1 MRRVYGAIA
10 AFAVLA
16 GACGGSASS
25 ATNGGRTIQIEMR
38 EFAYSPAELALTP
51 GEKVVLRFKNTGT
64 VEHEF
69 MAGSGPTAGKG
80 YATDWLATARTDKTK
95 GHDDAHTGEGL
106 KVSARQ
112 TGQIAIT
119 VPSQGGEIEFGCF
132 VAGHYEAG
140 MKGKIVIR

>member
-1 MRRVYGAIA
+1 MRLLVPIASAVTLLAVACAGPGAA
-10 AFAVLA
+10 PA
-16 GACGGSASS
+16 GKV
-25 ATNGGRTIQIEMR
+25 IEIEMR
-38 EFAYSPAELALTP
+38 EFAYSPAELALSP
-51 GEKVVLRFKNTGT
+51 GDKVVLRFKNTGT

-106 KVSARQ
+106 KVNARQ

-140 MKGKIVIR
+140 MKGKIVVR